1 MDVFK
6 VREESV
12 KSLWMTEMK
21 RVKQSV
27 HRRVR
32 TPIIF
37 LVIKNVHDI
46 ILEVDAL

>member
-1 MDVFK
+1 MNVFK

-12 KSLWMTEMK
+12 KSLWMAEMK
-21 RVKQSV
+21 WVKQSV
-27 HRRVR
+27 HRGVR

-46 ILEVDAL
+46 ILEVVAL